1 MSTAT
6 EIQVP
11 ATGPVTLP
19 DGRTLKHND
28 LRAHVFNQRG
38 WRGNAMAVSAAARDG
53 WILCLRPSADLRVT
67 WQGKFGLSTDEAL
80 ALVDKGGCDWIIAVD
95 PYDSDGEL
103 IAFDG
108 TDLRTFAADRV
119 GKAAA

>member
-28 LRAHVFNQRG
+28 LRAHVFSPRG

-53 WILCLRPSADLRVT
+53 WILCLRPSTDLRVT

-95 PYDSDGEL
+95 PYDCDGEPV
-103 IAFDG
+103 AFGDS
-108 TDLRTFAADRV
+108 DLRQFAAVRI
-119 GKAAA
+119 KAAA

>member
-1 MSTAT
+1 MPAT

-11 ATGPVTLP
+11 ASGPVTLP
-19 DGRTLKHND
+19 DGRVLWTDD
-28 LRAHVFNQRG
+28 LRSYKFNSRG
-38 WRGNAMAVSAAARDG
+38 WRGAAMAASAAVREG
-53 WILCLRPSADLRVT
+53 YILCLRPCMDLRA
-67 WQGKFGLSTDEAL
+67 WPGKFGLSTDETL
-80 ALVDKGGCDWIIAVD
+80 ALVDKGYCDWIIAVD